1 MYSPSQTYTPGE
13 DRSLTG
19 LSVRAQP
26 LSNNSITIK
35 LFRHRNE
42 PQEVRLKSNN
52 KNYAL
57 AG

>member
-19 LSVRAQP
+19 LSVRAQS
-26 LSNNSITIK
+26 LSNNSTTIK

-52 KNYAL
+52 KN
-57 AG
+57 